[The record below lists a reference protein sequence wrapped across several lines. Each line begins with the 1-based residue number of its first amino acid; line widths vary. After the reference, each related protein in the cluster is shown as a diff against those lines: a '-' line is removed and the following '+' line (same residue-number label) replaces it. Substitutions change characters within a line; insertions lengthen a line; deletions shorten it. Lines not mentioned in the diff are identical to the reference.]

1 MTAGPPVRSGGAAR
15 DRIGRNVMDLE
26 DLEPRNQSK
35 KPKDLS
41 NWSFEDLEA
50 YIAAME
56 AEIARA
62 RAEIARK
69 KGIASAADSLFK
81 R

>member
-1 MTAGPPVRSGGAAR
+1 ME
-15 DRIGRNVMDLE
+15 LE
-26 DLEPRNQSK
+26 DLEPRNQTK

-56 AEIARA
+56 AEIVRA
-62 RAEIARK
+62 REVIAKK
-69 KGIASAADSLFK
+69 KGVASVADSLFK

>member
-1 MTAGPPVRSGGAAR
+1 MEL
-15 DRIGRNVMDLE
+15 D
-26 DLEPRNQSK
+26 DLEPRNQTK

-56 AEIARA
+56 AEIVRA
-62 RAEIARK
+62 RQTIDRK
-69 KGIASAADSLFK
+69 KGVASVADSLFK

>member
-1 MTAGPPVRSGGAAR
+1 MEL
-15 DRIGRNVMDLE
+15 D
-26 DLEPRNQSK
+26 DLEPRNKTK

-41 NWSFEDLEA
+41 NWGVEDLEA

-62 RAEIARK
+62 RDSIARK
-69 KGIASAADSLFK
+69 KGVASAADALFK

>member
-1 MTAGPPVRSGGAAR
+1 
-15 DRIGRNVMDLE
+15 MDLE
-26 DLEPRNQSK
+26 DLEPRNKSK
-35 KPKDLS
+35 KLKDLS

-62 RAEIARK
+62 RTAIAQK
-69 KGIASAADSLFK
+69 KGVASVADTLFK

>member
-1 MTAGPPVRSGGAAR
+1 MEH
-15 DRIGRNVMDLE
+15 E
-26 DLEPRNQSK
+26 DLEPRKQSK

-41 NWSFEDLEA
+41 TWSLEDLEA

-56 AEIARA
+56 AEIVRTRA
-62 RAEIARK
+62 VITAK
-69 KGIASAADSLFK
+69 KGVASAADALFK

>member
-1 MTAGPPVRSGGAAR
+1 ME
-15 DRIGRNVMDLE
+15 LE
-26 DLEPRNQSK
+26 DLEPRNRAK

-50 YIAAME
+50 YIAGMA

-62 RAEIARK
+62 RDAIARK
-69 KGIASAADSLFK
+69 QGVASAADSLFK

>member
-1 MTAGPPVRSGGAAR
+1 ME
-15 DRIGRNVMDLE
+15 LE
-26 DLEPRNQSK
+26 DLEPRNKSK
-35 KPKDLS
+35 KLKDLS
-41 NWSFEDLEA
+41 NWSLEDIEA

-62 RAEIARK
+62 RDAIAGK
-69 KGIASAADSLFK
+69 KGVASAADALFK

>member
-1 MTAGPPVRSGGAAR
+1 
-15 DRIGRNVMDLE
+15 MDLE
-26 DLEPRNQSK
+26 DLEPRNRTM

-41 NWSFEDLEA
+41 TWSFEDLEA

-56 AEIARA
+56 AEIVRA
-62 RAEIARK
+62 REVIAK
-69 KGIASAADSLFK
+69 KQGIASAADSLFK

>member
-1 MTAGPPVRSGGAAR
+1 MEL
-15 DRIGRNVMDLE
+15 D
-26 DLEPRNQSK
+26 DLEPRKHTK

-41 NWSFEDLEA
+41 SWSVEDLEA

-56 AEIARA
+56 AEIRRTRA
-62 RAEIARK
+62 VIADK
-69 KGIASAADSLFK
+69 KGVASAADALFK

>member
-1 MTAGPPVRSGGAAR
+1 ME
-15 DRIGRNVMDLE
+15 LE
-26 DLEPRNQSK
+26 DLEPRNQTR

-56 AEIARA
+56 AEIVRA
-62 RAEIARK
+62 RDIIARK
-69 KGIASAADSLFK
+69 KGVASAADSLFK
-81 R
+81 RE

>member
-1 MTAGPPVRSGGAAR
+1 M
-15 DRIGRNVMDLE
+15 IGRSVMELE
-26 DLEPRNQSK
+26 DLEPRNQTR

-56 AEIARA
+56 AEIVRA
-62 RAEIARK
+62 RDAIAK
-69 KGIASAADSLFK
+69 KAGVASVADSLFK

>member
-1 MTAGPPVRSGGAAR
+1 ME
-15 DRIGRNVMDLE
+15 LE
-26 DLEPRNQSK
+26 DLEPRNRAK

-62 RAEIARK
+62 RDAIARK
-69 KGIASAADSLFK
+69 QGVASAADSLFK

>member
-1 MTAGPPVRSGGAAR
+1 ME
-15 DRIGRNVMDLE
+15 LE
-26 DLEPRNQSK
+26 DLEPRNKLK

-41 NWSFEDLEA
+41 NWSLEDLEA

-62 RAEIARK
+62 RDSIASK
-69 KGIASAADSLFK
+69 KGVASAADALFK

>member
-1 MTAGPPVRSGGAAR
+1 MEL
-15 DRIGRNVMDLE
+15 D
-26 DLEPRNQSK
+26 DLEPRNRTR

-56 AEIARA
+56 AEIVRA
-62 RAEIARK
+62 RET
-69 KGIASAADSLFK
+69 IASKQGVASVADSLFK

>member
-1 MTAGPPVRSGGAAR
+1 
-15 DRIGRNVMDLE
+15 MDLE
-26 DLEPRNQSK
+26 DLEPRNQSNK
-35 KPKDLS
+35 LKDLS

-56 AEIARA
+56 AEIVRA
-62 RAEIARK
+62 RTAIAQK
-69 KGIASAADSLFK
+69 KGVASVADSLFK

>member
-1 MTAGPPVRSGGAAR
+1 ME
-15 DRIGRNVMDLE
+15 LE
-26 DLEPRNQSK
+26 DLEPRNKLK

-41 NWSFEDLEA
+41 NWSLEDLEA

-62 RAEIARK
+62 RDSIAGK
-69 KGIASAADSLFK
+69 KGVASAADALFK